1 MNVADILLRAG
12 GAAVNAFLP
21 GVGSEIVSL
30 VNAFLPEDRKLPPNA
45 TGAQVQ
51 QAVSNLPPDKQA
63 ELLSKEM
70 DVVLAEIGS
79 WTQIQQA
86 LGAADG
92 PGSSTRPK
100 IAMMMAKIVCFES
113 IVFIAAWAVAMYR
126 GGDALRQIADSSMVL
141 TALLG
146 TPSALL
152 YAYFGMRKD
161 EKLGRYSAILGQAPT
176 PPGISGWIQ
185 SFAKKK

>member
-1 MNVADILLRAG
+1 MNVGNILLRAG

-30 VNAFLPEDRKLPPNA
+30 VNAFLPEDQKLPPDA

-79 WTQIQQA
+79 WTQIQAA
-86 LGAADG
+86 LAAADG
-92 PGSSTRPK
+92 VGNSTRPK
-100 IAMMMAKIVCFES
+100 ISERMANLVIAVTVIMAAS
-113 IVFIAAWAVAMYR
+113 AAWVCIKAGTLPSWELV
-126 GGDALRQIADSSMVL
+126 
-141 TALLG
+141 TALL
-146 TPSALL
+146 ALPTVL
-152 YAYFGMRKD
+152 LKAYFGLRTD
-161 EKLGRYSAILGQAPT
+161 EKMARYGTAIGQAPAAT
-176 PPGISGWIQ
+176 GISGWIQ
-185 SFAKKK
+185 SFGKGK